1 MMAGMNTE
9 SLLDDILR
17 REGGFVDHPA
27 DRGGP
32 TNFGITQATLAVWR
46 ERAVSAEEV
55 RTLSADEARAIY
67 RELYLRGP
75 GFDRI
80 ECDALRALLLDCA
93 VNHGTGRA
101 ARWLQQAAGVTVDGR
116 VGPVT
121 LAAVNRQDGAQLYR
135 AVLAERCRFYGRLIT
150 RDPSQ
155 AVFAAGWASRVAE
168 FIEATPGVLPSRGT
182 HPSLDHGG
190 TPDELV

>member
-32 TNFGITQATLAVWR
+32 TNFGITQATL
-46 ERAVSAEEV
+46 
-55 RTLSADEARAIY
+55 AIY

-121 LAAVNRQDGAQLYR
+121 LAAVNRQDGARLYR